1 MKRTTGFPIVAIAFF
16 ALTAVFQPATSH
28 AATIIKLN
36 LGGVGPDVGMGAPA
50 GLPAGVLG
58 TVDQTGGPSP
68 MGDQFTDIEYTGFL
82 NFIPDLNT
90 NNATFSL
97 NGLNAVG
104 PANVSGTLVVQNFN
118 GGVFSLYDPADNLLL
133 QGPMGSSV
141 LTGIMGPPGT
151 GALFTA
157 VLTTVSGGSLA
168 SQIAPGSV
176 SLSMNM
182 TNVNG
187 GSGFSVAGGGPQLN
201 SFLADAAISISAD
214 PVPEPATM
222 ALVGLGSLA
231 AVVCMRRV
239 RGQYRT

>member
-1 MKRTTGFPIVAIAFF
+1 MKSTSKVFIRGVAAC
-16 ALTAVFQPATSH
+16 ALLCVAATFSQ

-58 TVDQTGGPSP
+58 TIDQTGGPSP
-68 MGDQFTDIEYTGFL
+68 AGDQLTDIEYTGFL

-90 NNATFSL
+90 NTASFSL

-104 PANVSGTLVVQNFN
+104 PANVFGTLVIQNYA
-118 GGVFSLYDPADNLLL
+118 GGVFSLYDPADTLLL
-133 QGPMGSSV
+133 QGPMGNSA
-141 LTGIMGPPGT
+141 LTGVTGPPGT
-151 GALFTA
+151 GALFTT

-168 SQIAPGSV
+168 PLIAPGSV

-187 GSGFSVAGGGPQLN
+187 GNGFAVAGGGPQLN
-201 SFLADAAISISAD
+201 AFLADAAISISAD
-214 PVPEPATM
+214 PVPEPASLMLLGFGSAVAM
-222 ALVGLGSLA
+222 AYG
-231 AVVCMRRV
+231 RR
-239 RGQYRT
+239 RRS